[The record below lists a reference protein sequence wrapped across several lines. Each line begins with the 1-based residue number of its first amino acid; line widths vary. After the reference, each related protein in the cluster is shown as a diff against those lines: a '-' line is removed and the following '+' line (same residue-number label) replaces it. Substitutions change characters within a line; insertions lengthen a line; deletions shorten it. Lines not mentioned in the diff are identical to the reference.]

1 MALKRNMSTPEDR
14 EFWRSVSAASRAV
27 AEWPSWKLVAE
38 EFATSSHQPRAS
50 EQTFTGQFEGNI
62 PERLKCVEKTI
73 DQFRKAHT
81 SSGCPVREE

>member
-27 AEWPSWKLVAE
+27 AEWPSWKRVTE
-38 EFATSSHQPRAS
+38 EGVISPHQPPAS

-62 PERLKCVEKTI
+62 PERLKCVDRTI
-73 DQFRKAHT
+73 DYFRI
-81 SSGCPVREE
+81 R